1 MPVLVEPYNP
11 DWSKWF
17 EEIRA
22 PIWEKISEYAV
33 DMVHVGSTSV
43 PGMSA
48 KPVIDIDI
56 VLDDWAIF
64 PKIVKQLAIFGYRP
78 IGDLGIKEREA
89 FKLDADSKYSH
100 NLYVCHKDS
109 VAYRNH
115 VLLKKHLSE
124 NQTDF
129 IRYKELKLGL
139 AGSSENVDE
148 YCRAK
153 TDLILE
159 ILAKEGVPENDLDQ
173 IRSENLS

>member
-1 MPVLVEPYNP
+1 MPVSVELYDP
-11 DWSKWF
+11 DWVKWF

-33 DMVHVGSTSV
+33 DMVHVGSTSI
-43 PGMSA
+43 PDMSA
-48 KPVIDIDI
+48 KPIIDIDI

-64 PKIVKQLAIFGYRP
+64 PQIVEQLATFGYRH

-89 FKLDADSKYSH
+89 FKLDSEPEYPH

-115 VLLKKHLSE
+115 VLLKKHLTE
-124 NQTDF
+124 NPRDF
-129 IRYKELKLGL
+129 TRYQELKLGL
-139 AGSSENVDE
+139 SESAENVDE

-159 ILAKEGVPENDLDQ
+159 ILAKEGVPDEDLEQ